1 MTLFDIL
8 RGRGLIRELH
18 VYGNTTAVDTYDKGG
33 CQHTGIGKG
42 LLQHAEI
49 ATMEHG
55 LYGIVVISGEGVK
68 GYYEKRGYREVD
80 TFMVKDFYRC
90 QVWYYYLQKKYTCIT
105 IHIVCFV
112 SIIFTL
118 IIGMVIKYL
127 S

>member
-1 MTLFDIL
+1 MTRFDIL
-8 RGRGLIRELH
+8 RDRGLIRELH

-80 TFMVKDFYRC
+80 TFMVKDFPVLK
-90 QVWYYYLQKKYTCIT
+90 VWYYYLQKKYSYLVVY
-105 IHIVCFV
+105 IVSLIGIFV
-112 SIIFTL
+112 TVLFGKVL
-118 IIGMVIKYL
+118 KYL
-127 S
+127 